1 MGIGQRRHDSIAPV
15 DHALAPRARQVAPLT
30 TDADRARQG
39 ALADLVAP
47 IERAA
52 ADLSLAEEPAGFV
65 AVLEAGAP
73 SGEAVPRPTEP
84 GRG

>member
-1 MGIGQRRHDSIAPV
+1 
-15 DHALAPRARQVAPLT
+15 LT

-52 ADLSLAEEPAGFV
+52 ADLSLAEEPAGFM

-73 SGEAVPRPTEP
+73 AGWAAPGPTEP

>member
-1 MGIGQRRHDSIAPV
+1 V
-15 DHALAPRARQVAPLT
+15 T

-47 IERAA
+47 IERAT
-52 ADLSLAEEPAGFV
+52 ADLGLAEEPAGFL

-73 SGEAVPRPTEP
+73 AGETAPRPTEP

>member
-1 MGIGQRRHDSIAPV
+1 
-15 DHALAPRARQVAPLT
+15 LT
-30 TDADRARQG
+30 TEADRARQG

-65 AVLEAGAP
+65 AVLELGVP
-73 SGEAVPRPTEP
+73 SGEATSRPTEP

>member
-1 MGIGQRRHDSIAPV
+1 V
-15 DHALAPRARQVAPLT
+15 T
-30 TDADRARQG
+30 TDADRGRQG

-52 ADLSLAEEPAGFV
+52 ADLGLAEEPAGFL

-73 SGEAVPRPTEP
+73 PGEAASALHEP

>member
-1 MGIGQRRHDSIAPV
+1 
-15 DHALAPRARQVAPLT
+15 LT

-52 ADLSLAEEPAGFV
+52 ADLSLAEEPAGFL

-73 SGEAVPRPTEP
+73 AGEAVPRSTEP

>member
-1 MGIGQRRHDSIAPV
+1 
-15 DHALAPRARQVAPLT
+15 LT

-52 ADLSLAEEPAGFV
+52 ADLSLAEEPSGFQ
-65 AVLEAGAP
+65 AVLETGAP
-73 SGEAVPRPTEP
+73 ARETVPGAAEP
-84 GRG
+84 PRG

>member
-1 MGIGQRRHDSIAPV
+1 MFS
-15 DHALAPRARQVAPLT
+15 LT

-52 ADLSLAEEPAGFV
+52 ADLSLAEEPSGFQ

-73 SGEAVPRPTEP
+73 AREAVPGAAEP
-84 GRG
+84 PRA

>member
-1 MGIGQRRHDSIAPV
+1 M
-15 DHALAPRARQVAPLT
+15 T

-39 ALADLVAP
+39 LLADLVAP

-52 ADLSLAEEPAGFV
+52 ADLSLAEEPAGFLT
-65 AVLEAGAP
+65 VLEAGAP
-73 SGEAVPRPTEP
+73 AAEAAPRPTEA

>member
-1 MGIGQRRHDSIAPV
+1 
-15 DHALAPRARQVAPLT
+15 LT
-30 TDADRARQG
+30 TGADRAHQG

-52 ADLSLAEEPAGFV
+52 ADLGLAEEPAGFL

-73 SGEAVPRPTEP
+73 AGDAAPGPTEP

>member
-1 MGIGQRRHDSIAPV
+1 M
-15 DHALAPRARQVAPLT
+15 T

-52 ADLSLAEEPAGFV
+52 ADLSLAEEPSGFQ
-65 AVLEAGAP
+65 AVLETGAP
-73 SGEAVPRPTEP
+73 AHETVPGAAEP
-84 GRG
+84 PRG

>member
-1 MGIGQRRHDSIAPV
+1 
-15 DHALAPRARQVAPLT
+15 LT
-30 TDADRARQG
+30 TDADRALQG

-73 SGEAVPRPTEP
+73 AGEAAPGPSQP

>member
-1 MGIGQRRHDSIAPV
+1 M
-15 DHALAPRARQVAPLT
+15 T

-52 ADLSLAEEPAGFV
+52 ADLSLAEEPAGFM
-65 AVLEAGAP
+65 AVLETGAP
-73 SGEAVPRPTEP
+73 AGESAPGPTEP